1 MSHSSQRFR
10 LDLQHPIHRRAV
22 RTAIAIMLS
31 LAVVHS
37 LKLPHGD
44 WVVISAFIVSR
55 DTIGNTLWKAKG
67 RFVGTVFGAVA
78 ALLFYALIRQHHSL
92 IFITAFL
99 TVFPYLYLRPSLG
112 NYGYAKFFQQFA
124 FICFLGAISKQP
136 SVELMEWRAIDIAI
150 GCILG
155 IAVAIFVF
163 PNWAQFGWRQSQL
176 AAWNDLHIWFKALL
190 VTYQSPPGDRQHL
203 EQLNR
208 KAQSRV
214 FQLDDYLASRQQELM
229 IKPKEGYHWA
239 ALVQSHAEIIR
250 AYRHIYAS
258 LLYFSTIIDYSNS
271 DCSNS
276 VNLSTDL
283 SIKTK
288 DVIQQLTG
296 LFEQIGA
303 TIGTRSP
310 LQMPQI
316 PLIGST
322 DGISVNKVENLND
335 LNISLQLNQIW
346 EALAHYIEARNQFL
360 SLLANKP

>member
-1 MSHSSQRFR
+1 
-10 LDLQHPIHRRAV
+10 
-22 RTAIAIMLS
+22 MLS
-31 LAVVHS
+31 LAVVHL

-67 RFVGTVFGAVA
+67 RFLGTVFGAVA

-155 IAVAIFVF
+155 IAVAIFVL

-176 AAWNDLHIWFKALL
+176 AAWNDLHLWFKAILS
-190 VTYQSPPGDRQHL
+190 TYQSPRGDRQHL

-208 KAQSRV
+208 KAQSSV
-214 FQLDDYLASRQQELM
+214 FQLDEYLASRQQELM
-229 IKPKEGYHWA
+229 IKPKEGYHWV
-239 ALVQSHAEIIR
+239 ALMQSHAEIIR
-250 AYRHIYAS
+250 AYRHIYTS
-258 LLYFSTIIDYSNS
+258 LLYFSTMID
-271 DCSNS
+271 DSNS
-276 VNLSTDL
+276 VNPSTNLST
-283 SIKTK
+283 KTK
-288 DVIQQLTG
+288 EVIQQLTG
-296 LFEQIGA
+296 LFEQTGA

-310 LQMPQI
+310 LQIPQI
-316 PLIGST
+316 PLINST
-322 DGISVNKVENLND
+322 DGTLANRTENPNELH
-335 LNISLQLNQIW
+335 ICLQLNQIW